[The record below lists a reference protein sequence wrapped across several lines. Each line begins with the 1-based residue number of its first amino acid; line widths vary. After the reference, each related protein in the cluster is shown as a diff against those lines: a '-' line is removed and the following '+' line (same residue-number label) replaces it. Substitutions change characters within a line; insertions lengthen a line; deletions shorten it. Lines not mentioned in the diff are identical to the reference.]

1 MIEIDNYARVQ
12 FDTCEMKYYRR
23 IKKDLVLKV
32 PKNLAP
38 FYGIAIHAGLEAHYR
53 GESDDDSIK
62 AFGSEYAKWFDPKY
76 DEERTPE
83 NGLIILKEYFKRYR
97 DDYLEVDKELIE
109 VGASA
114 EIWPN
119 EVIYQGRID
128 LISRWNGET
137 IIVDHKTSAYPTS
150 GFMVLK
156 PNNQF
161 TGYVWLAREITGLDI
176 KTIVV
181 NMIGTKIKKRLKE
194 GEEAVTLMRDMSS
207 RGEEDFKEF
216 KKGLLLTVKRIKRC
230 EEFDEWPMR
239 THSCPSF
246 QGCEYLDLCR
256 GSKEAIPHLIKTFYQ
271 ERKWNP
277 FEEE

>member
-1 MIEIDNYARVQ
+1 MIEIDNFARVQ
-12 FDTCEMKYYRR
+12 FDTCEKKYYWR
-23 IKKDLVLKV
+23 IVRGLVLKE
-32 PKNLAP
+32 PKSLAP
-38 FYGIAIHAGLEAHYR
+38 FFGIAIHAALEEWYR
-53 GESDDDSIK
+53 NRKDDEAIK
-62 AFGSEYAKWFDPKY
+62 AFASEYVKWFDPKH

-83 NGLIILKEYFKRYR
+83 NGLVILKEYFNRYR
-97 DDYLEVDKELIE
+97 EDYLEVDKELIE

-114 EIWPN
+114 EVWPG

-128 LISRWNGET
+128 LISKWNGET
-137 IIVDHKTSAYPTS
+137 VIVDHKTSAYPTS

-176 KTIVV
+176 KTVVV

-194 GEEAVTLMRDMSS
+194 GEEAVVLMRDMTT
-207 RGEEDFKEF
+207 REEKDFKEF
-216 KKGLLLTVKRIKRC
+216 QKGLLITVKRIKRC
-230 EEFDEWPMR
+230 EEFNEWPMR

-256 GSKEAIPHLIKTFYQ
+256 GSDEAIPHLIKTFYQ
-271 ERKWNP
+271 ERKWNA